1 MLWNIVTLKKLGRL
15 IYFFVLEDKVI
26 TPPRL
31 SGSILPG
38 ITRDSCIQI
47 MKKWGGLKVEEEDIL
62 IEDILNYA
70 KTGQLKEV
78 FGTGTAAVIS
88 PVGSLFYKGNDYE
101 VNQSQIGEITNKLYE
116 TITGIQKGTVTDA
129 FDWITT
135 F

>member
-1 MLWNIVTLKKLGRL
+1 
-15 IYFFVLEDKVI
+15 
-26 TPPRL
+26 
-31 SGSILPG
+31 
-38 ITRDSCIQI
+38 

>member
-26 TPPRL
+26 TPRL

-47 MKKWGGLKVEEEDIL
+47 MKKWGLKVEEEDIL